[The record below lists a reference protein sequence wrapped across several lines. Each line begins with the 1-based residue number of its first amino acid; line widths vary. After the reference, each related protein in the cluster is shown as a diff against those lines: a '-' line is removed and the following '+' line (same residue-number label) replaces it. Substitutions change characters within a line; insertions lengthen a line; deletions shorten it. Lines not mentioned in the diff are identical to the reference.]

1 MRKILFF
8 LSFFFLSLAVLGT
21 HQRAGEITYTAI
33 SDLKYEFKIVTYT
46 YTPSPADRPELPIN
60 WGDGSSSIVQRTK
73 KIDLPNNIS
82 RNEYDGIVHTFPGQG
97 SYTIS
102 LEDPNRNY
110 GVLNIPNSVNVPFF
124 LQTELAINPF
134 LGPNNS
140 VQLLAAPI
148 DKGCVSSIYMHNP
161 AAYDIDGDSLSY
173 KLTICRGEGGLPIP
187 GYIFPN
193 QVNTQIPTTFEID
206 PFSGTI
212 IWDKPLMQG
221 EYNIAFLIEEWRYG
235 VRIGYVTRDMQ
246 IAITACSNQPP
257 IISPL
262 QDDCVVVGET
272 LSFTV
277 SATDPDNDWLSLHAL
292 GGPLI
297 LPENPASFPSASGKG
312 SVQSTFTWTP
322 ACSHVQLQPYQIVF
336 TAKDSLNFPQLVDIK
351 TVNIEVISTGPE
363 NLSASSV
370 GNSIHL
376 SWQKAL
382 CTQALKY
389 EIYRRNG
396 LYGYQPQHCETGVP
410 NYTGYQKIGET
421 LNISDTTFIDTNNG
435 TGLIH
440 GIDYCYMVVTLFS
453 DGGKSIASQEACAS
467 LKRDIPII
475 TNVSVEVTSQ
485 SAGEIFVAWSKP
497 TELDTILYPA
507 PYHYIIQRAT
517 TDSPNSFSVCDS
529 TLSINDTIFIDKEL
543 NTTKNSYLYKVDLY
557 SEPFTNRV
565 FIGSTHTAQSIFLKI
580 EPSDRT
586 LTLNWDVNVPWDN
599 DFYLI
604 FRQNPETLEYDS
616 IGFSANNNYR
626 DSDLIN
632 GENYTYFVRSTG
644 YYSIQSIVSPIINF
658 SQIVSETPIDIDPPC
673 AQLLETTTNCDAVE
687 NILTWYNPSGCPT
700 DIAKYLIF
708 YSPQREGELVLLDS
722 IDDPFTTNYTHKNLF
737 SIAGCYGVIAVDS
750 AGNQSQMSNIQ
761 CVDISEC
768 GTYRLPNVFT
778 PNDDTYNDRFKA
790 FEFTSVERINLII
803 FNRWGRI
810 VYQTTDPWFQWDG
823 KNQQNNR
830 NCSEGVY
837 FYVCDVFEIQLEG
850 LTKRTIKGSITLLR

>member
-1 MRKILFF
+1 
-8 LSFFFLSLAVLGT
+8 
-21 HQRAGEITYTAI
+21 
-33 SDLKYEFKIVTYT
+33 
-46 YTPSPADRPELPIN
+46 
-60 WGDGSSSIVQRTK
+60 
-73 KIDLPNNIS
+73 
-82 RNEYDGIVHTFPGQG
+82 
-97 SYTIS
+97 
-102 LEDPNRNY
+102 
-110 GVLNIPNSVNVPFF
+110 
-124 LQTELAINPF
+124 
-134 LGPNNS
+134 
-140 VQLLAAPI
+140 
-148 DKGCVSSIYMHNP
+148 
-161 AAYDIDGDSLSY
+161 
-173 KLTICRGEGGLPIP
+173 
-187 GYIFPN
+187 
-193 QVNTQIPTTFEID
+193 
-206 PFSGTI
+206 
-212 IWDKPLMQG
+212 
-221 EYNIAFLIEEWRYG
+221 
-235 VRIGYVTRDMQ
+235 
-246 IAITACSNQPP
+246 
-257 IISPL
+257 
-262 QDDCVVVGET
+262 
-272 LSFTV
+272 
-277 SATDPDNDWLSLHAL
+277 
-292 GGPLI
+292 
-297 LPENPASFPSASGKG
+297 
-312 SVQSTFTWTP
+312 
-322 ACSHVQLQPYQIVF
+322 
-336 TAKDSLNFPQLVDIK
+336 
-351 TVNIEVISTGPE
+351 
-363 NLSASSV
+363 
-370 GNSIHL
+370 
-376 SWQKAL
+376 
-382 CTQALKY
+382 
-389 EIYRRNG
+389 
-396 LYGYQPQHCETGVP
+396 
-410 NYTGYQKIGET
+410 
-421 LNISDTTFIDTNNG
+421 
-435 TGLIH
+435 
-440 GIDYCYMVVTLFS
+440 
-453 DGGKSIASQEACAS
+453 
-467 LKRDIPII
+467 
-475 TNVSVEVTSQ
+475 
-485 SAGEIFVAWSKP
+485 
-497 TELDTILYPA
+497 
-507 PYHYIIQRAT
+507 
-517 TDSPNSFSVCDS
+517 
-529 TLSINDTIFIDKEL
+529 LSINDTIFIDKEL